1 MRITTY
7 PNFIEPRD
15 SFAQIPSVHAE
26 ALSRER
32 RIKARL
38 RRHLH
43 DEITLVFRLAR
54 KGLASG
60 RVCDKEIDIL
70 MS

>member
-15 SFAQIPSVHAE
+15 SLAKIPAVHTE

-43 DEITLVFRLAR
+43 DEITLVFRLEQ
-54 KGLASG
+54 KQLASR